1 MTREK
6 TRALTAYD
14 LTCSPSSK
22 RLPNRLESGMKKE
35 NLCTTISLML
45 ISLGKLCQL
54 FNTVLITLLISV
66 SYIPRNNQL
75 QVGKNILITKNKF
88 VILYQVN
95 QTFKAF
101 LYNLTLRKGGKG
113 ISYSG
118 L

>member
-6 TRALTAYD
+6 TRALTAYGFYHA
-14 LTCSPSSK
+14 
-22 RLPNRLESGMKKE
+22 PNHLNAWSRLESGMKKE
-35 NLCTTISLML
+35 NLYTAVSLML

-54 FNTVLITLLISV
+54 FNTVLITLPISV
-66 SYIPRNNQL
+66 YFQEIISYRRE
-75 QVGKNILITKNKF
+75 KNVLITKNKF

-101 LYNLTLRKGGKG
+101 LYNLTLGGGGG
-113 ISYSG
+113 ISYNG

>member
-22 RLPNRLESGMKKE
+22 RLPNRLESGMKEE

-75 QVGKNILITKNKF
+75 QVGKEHSNNKK
-88 VILYQVN
+88 QVCHSVSS
-95 QTFKAF
+95 K
-101 LYNLTLRKGGKG
+101 
-113 ISYSG
+113 
-118 L
+118 

>member
-1 MTREK
+1 MHNN
-6 TRALTAYD
+6 LVDVD
-14 LTCSPSSK
+14 L
-22 RLPNRLESGMKKE
+22 
-35 NLCTTISLML
+35 I
-45 ISLGKLCQL
+45 CQL